1 MSEVEN
7 TTPFSAIYDNFLTR
21 VTSEMYME
29 MTENDTYQ
37 MLQDLL
43 IVSIPRFEF
52 PRFNIFDY
60 ELGKLNL
67 VNEAIENSEGIIV
80 QPAIYEWVGG
90 CFHSKLTNEEI
101 NILALSMMV
110 EWFTQQ
116 LATTENTKLKYTGS
130 DYKMSSQANHLAK
143 LKNMMEAYKTEC
155 FHLQRLY
162 KRRKMVGG
170 EMRSTAG
177 LIMTTPNYGYNID

>member
-1 MSEVEN
+1 MSEVTN
-7 TTPFSAIYDNFLTR
+7 TTPFSVIYDSFLTR
-21 VTSEMYME
+21 VTDAMYIE
-29 MTENDTYQ
+29 FTENDTYQ

-43 IVSIPRFEF
+43 IAAIPRFEF
-52 PRFNIFDY
+52 PRFDIFDY

-67 VNEAIENSEGIIV
+67 VNEAIENSEGVIV
-80 QPAIYEWVGG
+80 QPAVYEWTGG
-90 CFHSKLTNEEI
+90 CFHSQLTKEEV

-116 LATTENTKLKYTGS
+116 LATSENTRLKYTGS

-143 LKNMMEAYKTEC
+143 LKNMMEAYKADC

-162 KRRKMVGG
+162 KRRKMVDG

-177 LIMTTPNYGYNID
+177 LIITTPTYGYNID